1 MKISSYTIHRQRNT
15 WRENHLADS
24 DEQISGKFDWHLVRQ
39 FGPYLARYRGAT
51 LASAALMLLYTAA
64 SLATPYLIGV
74 AIDRYISR
82 GDVIG
87 LAIIGVV
94 LLGVNV
100 VMWQAQYWQVWT
112 MSWAGQQILY
122 HLSAD
127 MFAHLQKLSLS
138 FYDRTQIGRVMSRLQ
153 SDIDVLEAMLSS
165 GLLTILGSLVSL
177 VGVVGAMLAMNVP
190 LALLAFAVL
199 PIMVAIAAFW
209 QRHAQ
214 RSFRLTRAAIS
225 MVNATLQENI
235 SGMRVIQSLVREDRN
250 RAEFDDLNSYNR
262 DKGHLQVGVLVA
274 FTLYINRFF
283 DPIRELSQQYTQLQR
298 SGIAAE
304 RIFQILAM
312 PIEIVDRPN
321 ASILPQVR
329 GTVEFRDVVFGYH
342 PALPVLHNLNL
353 HIEAGQTVAI
363 VGPTGAGKST
373 IAGLLSRFYDVQ
385 QGAILID
392 GYNVRDVTQHSLRS
406 QIGIVLQDPF
416 LFTGTI
422 RENIR
427 YGRLNA
433 TEAEVIEAAHAVGVH
448 DVIMRL
454 PEGYDTLIRERGRN
468 LSVGQ
473 RQLISFARALLA
485 DPRILILDEATA
497 NIDTFTELLV
507 QQGLRRLL
515 HGRTALVIAHRL
527 STIKGANCIV
537 VLQAGRIVEQGTHAE
552 LLQRNGVYT
561 SLYAMGFKNVW
572 CWLAI
577 HDTVTI
583 GDTVEQV
590 VNLQMFEDRSAVFTS
605 GGHSNFDTCLP
616 NLLQQ
621 LSTARYQ
628 IIRCHFFNQISVV
641 AVLAVHHFLKLR
653 VGDFATFKQVRE
665 RFLAADA
672 TQVLIVLFLRE
683 GNAFFIRQAFPGLVM
698 VFRGVG

>member
-1 MKISSYTIHRQRNT
+1 MKLNSYTAHPQRSR
-15 WRENHLADS
+15 WRENSLEGS
-24 DEQISGKFDWHLVRQ
+24 DENETQKFNWHLTGR
-39 FGPYLARYRGAT
+39 FGPYLARYKGAT
-51 LASAALMLLYTAA
+51 LASVVLMLLYTVFN
-64 SLATPYLIGV
+64 LANPYLIGV
-74 AIDRYISR
+74 AIDQFIGHNDLR
-82 GDVIG
+82 G
-87 LAIIGVV
+87 LAIISAV
-94 LLGVNV
+94 LIVVNV
-100 VMWQAQYWQVWT
+100 FMWQAQYWQVWT

-122 HLSAD
+122 NLSSD
-127 MFAHLQKLSLS
+127 MFSHLQQLSLS

-153 SDIDVLEAMLSS
+153 TDIDVLESMLSS
-165 GLLTILGSLVSL
+165 GLLSILGSLVSL
-177 VGVVGAMLAMNVP
+177 IGIVAAMLVMNVS
-190 LALLAFAVL
+190 LALLSFTVL
-199 PIMVAIAAFW
+199 PIMIAIAAFW
-209 QRHAQ
+209 QRYAQ
-214 RSFRLTRAAIS
+214 RSFRRTRAAIS

-262 DKGHLQVGVLVA
+262 DTNLEASRIAALVLPLVEVVAALAIALTIIYGGTLVAQGHLQVGVLVA

-304 RIFQILAM
+304 RIFQILAR

-342 PALPVLHNLNL
+342 PALPVLHDFNLS
-353 HIEAGQTVAI
+353 ITAGQTVAI

-385 QGAILID
+385 QGAVLID
-392 GYNVRDVTQHSLRS
+392 GYDVRDVTQRSLRS
-406 QIGIVLQDPF
+406 QIGVVLQEPF

-427 YGRLNA
+427 YGRLTA
-433 TEAEVIEAAHAVGVH
+433 SDEEVVAAAQAVGAH
-448 DVIMRL
+448 DLIMNL
-454 PEGYDTLIRERGRN
+454 PDGYATPIRERGRN

-497 NIDTFTELLV
+497 NIDTVTELLV

-515 HGRTALVIAHRL
+515 HNRTALVIAHRL

-561 SLYAMGFKNVW
+561 SLYAMGFR
-572 CWLAI
+572 
-577 HDTVTI
+577 H
-583 GDTVEQV
+583 
-590 VNLQMFEDRSAVFTS
+590 SA
-605 GGHSNFDTCLP
+605 N
-616 NLLQQ
+616 
-621 LSTARYQ
+621 
-628 IIRCHFFNQISVV
+628 
-641 AVLAVHHFLKLR
+641 K
-653 VGDFATFKQVRE
+653 AT
-665 RFLAADA
+665 
-672 TQVLIVLFLRE
+672 
-683 GNAFFIRQAFPGLVM
+683 
-698 VFRGVG
+698 